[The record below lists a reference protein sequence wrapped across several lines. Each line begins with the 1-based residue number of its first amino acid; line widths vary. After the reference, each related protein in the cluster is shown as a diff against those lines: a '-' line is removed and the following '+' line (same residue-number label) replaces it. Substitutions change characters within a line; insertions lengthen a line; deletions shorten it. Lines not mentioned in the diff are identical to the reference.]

1 MDTQSEPEGAPLTPS
16 RSPFLDQIVQLEH
29 TYPHMTYVGGGTAD
43 DYTFVD
49 DSELD
54 LEHWDALGLGLFDS
68 NYVPSVVSP

>member
-1 MDTQSEPEGAPLTPS
+1 MDTQSALEGAPLTPP
-16 RSPFLDQIVQLEH
+16 RSPFLDRIVQLEH
-29 TYPHMTYVGGGTAD
+29 TYPQMTYVGEGTAD

-68 NYVPSVVSP
+68 NYVPSIVSP